1 MMDNYPAGWEEG
13 FRAGVDSQV
22 AVIANLTARLKAFET
37 GQTVPIFEHE
47 RVVNERNRMQR
58 TISTQARTIIKLVD
72 ERERMKL
79 NGEKS

>member
-1 MMDNYPAGWEEG
+1 MDNYPAGWEQG

-22 AVIANLTARLKAFET
+22 AVIADLTARLKAFET

-47 RVVNERNRMQR
+47 RVVNERNTMRR
-58 TISTQARTIIKLVD
+58 IISTQARSIISLLD
-72 ERERMKL
+72 ERDALMKL